1 MEKRYTLPVAI
12 ALVVG
17 TVIGSGVFFKAEAV
31 LTKTGGNLSV
41 GILAFIIMGV
51 VMIISACTFGVV
63 AQSHEGVEGLVG
75 YASASCG
82 KGYAY
87 YVGWFM
93 AVIYYPSLVSV
104 LSWLPARYF
113 GVLMGWDDAVVGG
126 RTMMLAGVFMVVTY
140 TMNALAPK
148 LAGKFQIAT
157 TIIKLIPLLL
167 MAVVGTIVGL
177 TSGMTEFNF
186 SNVVTEMPFTE
197 GLFGA
202 IVSLAFAFEGWIC
215 ATSIGTELKDSKKN
229 MPRALLIGTVIVA
242 IVYVIYYVGLAG
254 AVESE
259 VMMAGGEAGAKIAF
273 QNIFGQVGGAAI
285 FVFVVIS
292 CWGTCNGL
300 TMAVTRGMF
309 DLAVESGSPKLA
321 MFKNVDANTN
331 MANNSAVFGLLVSS
345 LWLLYFYGGTIMEGF
360 GPFKFDSSELP
371 IITLYAIYIP
381 IYIALLKRK
390 DLSGF
395 RGKVMPVLAIL
406 CSLFMVFA
414 ALSTVLGVCEN
425 ILAMIRELTGWSRK
439 KGCIVCGTGIF
450 VLALTTAL
458 GYSVLHFQ
466 PFAAGTAWLDFWDFI
481 VSNNVLPLGSLV
493 LTLFCCNSF
502 GWGWENFVQEANTG
516 HGLKVKAWMKPVFR
530 FVVPIAIVFIYLYGM
545 ATFAWR

>member
-31 LTKTGGNLSV
+31 LNKTGGNLGV

-51 VMIISACTFGVV
+51 VMIISACTFGTV

-75 YASASCG
+75 FAKASCG
-82 KGYAY
+82 KTYSY

-113 GVLMGWDDAVVGG
+113 GVLCGWDDAVVGG
-126 RTMMLAGVFMVVTY
+126 RTMMLAGVFMIVTY
-140 TMNALAPK
+140 AMNALAPK
-148 LAGKFQIAT
+148 IAGKFAIST
-157 TIIKLIPLLL
+157 TIIKLIPLFL
-167 MAVVGTIVGL
+167 MAIVGTIVGL
-177 TSGMTEFNF
+177 GNGMTQFNF
-186 SNVVTEMPFTE
+186 SNVVTEMPFAE

-215 ATSIGTELKDSKKN
+215 ATSIGSELKDSKKN
-229 MPRALLIGTVIVA
+229 LPRALLIGTVLVA
-242 IVYVIYYVGLAG
+242 IVYVIYYIGLAG

-273 QNIFGQVGGAAI
+273 QNVFGQIGGAAI

-309 DLAVESGSPKLA
+309 DLATESESDKLK
-321 MFKNVDANTN
+321 MFKNVDPSTG
-331 MANNSAVFGLLVSS
+331 MATNSAVFGLLVSS
-345 LWLLYFYGGTIMEGF
+345 LWLLYFYGGCIMEGF

-381 IYIALLKRK
+381 IYIALIKRK
-390 DLSGF
+390 DVGGF
-395 RGKVMPVLAIL
+395 RGNVLPVLALI

-414 ALSTVLGVCEN
+414 AIYSHKMNVVYYL
-425 ILAMIRELTGWSRK
+425 
-439 KGCIVCGTGIF
+439 IV
-450 VLALTTAL
+450 
-458 GYSVLHFQ
+458 
-466 PFAAGTAWLDFWDFI
+466 
-481 VSNNVLPLGSLV
+481 
-493 LTLFCCNSF
+493 
-502 GWGWENFVQEANTG
+502 
-516 HGLKVKAWMKPVFR
+516 
-530 FVVPIAIVFIYLYGM
+530 FVVIEVIGAFFRGKK
-545 ATFAWR
+545 A

>member
-75 YASASCG
+75 YAAASCG
-82 KGYAY
+82 KTYSY

-148 LAGKFQIAT
+148 LAGNFAICT
-157 TIIKLIPLLL
+157 TVIKLIPLLL

-177 TSGMTEFNF
+177 SNGMTEFNF

-242 IVYVIYYVGLAG
+242 IVYVIYYIGLAG

-309 DLAVESGSPKLA
+309 DLATESNSPKLA
-321 MFKNVDANTN
+321 MFKNVDPNTN

-390 DLSGF
+390 DLGGF
-395 RGKVMPVLAIL
+395 QGRVMPVLAIL
-406 CSLFMVFA
+406 CSVFMVFA
-414 ALSTVLGVCEN
+414 A
-425 ILAMIRELTGWSRK
+425 I
-439 KGCIVCGTGIF
+439 
-450 VLALTTAL
+450 
-458 GYSVLHFQ
+458 YSHK
-466 PFAAGTAWLDFWDFI
+466 W
-481 VSNNVLPLGSLV
+481 NVLYYL
-493 LTLFCCNSF
+493 
-502 GWGWENFVQEANTG
+502 
-516 HGLKVKAWMKPVFR
+516 
-530 FVVPIAIVFIYLYGM
+530 IVFFVIEVIG
-545 ATFAWR
+545 ACFRGKRA

>member
-82 KGYAY
+82 KGYGY

-126 RTMMLAGVFMVVTY
+126 RTMMLAGVFMIVTY

-148 LAGKFQIAT
+148 LAGKFAIAT

-186 SNVVTEMPFTE
+186 SNVVTEMPF
-197 GLFGA
+197 
-202 IVSLAFAFEGWIC
+202 
-215 ATSIGTELKDSKKN
+215 
-229 MPRALLIGTVIVA
+229 ALLIGTVIVA
-242 IVYVIYYVGLAG
+242 VVYVIYYVGLAG

-414 ALSTVLGVCEN
+414 AIYSHKMNVVYYL
-425 ILAMIRELTGWSRK
+425 
-439 KGCIVCGTGIF
+439 IV
-450 VLALTTAL
+450 
-458 GYSVLHFQ
+458 
-466 PFAAGTAWLDFWDFI
+466 
-481 VSNNVLPLGSLV
+481 
-493 LTLFCCNSF
+493 
-502 GWGWENFVQEANTG
+502 
-516 HGLKVKAWMKPVFR
+516 
-530 FVVPIAIVFIYLYGM
+530 FVVIEIIGACFKGGKKV
-545 ATFAWR
+545 

>member
-75 YASASCG
+75 YAAASCG
-82 KGYAY
+82 KTYSY

-126 RTMMLAGVFMVVTY
+126 RTMMLAGVFMIVTY

-148 LAGKFQIAT
+148 LAGKFAIAT

-177 TSGMTEFNF
+177 TSGMTAFNF
-186 SNVVTEMPFTE
+186 SNVVTEMPFTK

-259 VMMAGGEAGAKIAF
+259 VMMASGEAGAKIAF

-345 LWLLYFYGGTIMEGF
+345 LWLLYFYGGTIMGGF

-381 IYIALLKRK
+381 IYIALLKRR

-414 ALSTVLGVCEN
+414 AIYSHKINVVYYL
-425 ILAMIRELTGWSRK
+425 
-439 KGCIVCGTGIF
+439 IV
-450 VLALTTAL
+450 
-458 GYSVLHFQ
+458 
-466 PFAAGTAWLDFWDFI
+466 
-481 VSNNVLPLGSLV
+481 
-493 LTLFCCNSF
+493 
-502 GWGWENFVQEANTG
+502 
-516 HGLKVKAWMKPVFR
+516 
-530 FVVPIAIVFIYLYGM
+530 FVVIEVIGAFFKSGRK
-545 ATFAWR
+545 A

>member
-1 MEKRYTLPVAI
+1 MEKRYNLPVAI

-17 TVIGSGVFFKAEAV
+17 TVIGSGIFFKAEAV

-51 VMIISACTFGVV
+51 VMIISACTFGIV

-75 YASASCG
+75 FAKASCG
-82 KGYAY
+82 KTYSY

-93 AVIYYPSLVSV
+93 SVIYYPSLVAV

-113 GVLMGWDDAVVGG
+113 GVLMGWEDAVIGG

-140 TMNALAPK
+140 AMNALAPK
-148 LAGKFQIAT
+148 LAGKFAVST
-157 TIIKLIPLLL
+157 TVIKLIPLLL
-167 MAVVGTIVGL
+167 MAIIGTIVGL
-177 TSGMTEFNF
+177 SNGMTSFNF

-215 ATSIGTELKDSKKN
+215 ATSIGAELKDSKKN
-229 MPRALLIGTVIVA
+229 LPRALLIGTIIVA
-242 IVYVIYYVGLAG
+242 IVYVVYYIGLAG

-259 VMMAGGEAGAKIAF
+259 VMMAGGEAGAKMAF
-273 QNIFGQVGGAAI
+273 QNIFGQVGGALI

-309 DLAVESGSPKLA
+309 DLANESDSPKLA
-321 MFKNVDANTN
+321 LFKNVDPATN
-331 MANNSAVFGLLVSS
+331 MATNSAVFGLLISS
-345 LWLLYFYGGTIMEGF
+345 LWLLYFYGGVIMEGF

-371 IITLYAIYIP
+371 IITLYALYIP
-381 IYIALLKRK
+381 IYIALMKRSE
-390 DLSGF
+390 LSGF
-395 RGKVMPVLAIL
+395 RGKVMPLLAIL

-414 ALSTVLGVCEN
+414 AIYSHKMNVVYYL
-425 ILAMIRELTGWSRK
+425 
-439 KGCIVCGTGIF
+439 IV
-450 VLALTTAL
+450 
-458 GYSVLHFQ
+458 
-466 PFAAGTAWLDFWDFI
+466 
-481 VSNNVLPLGSLV
+481 
-493 LTLFCCNSF
+493 
-502 GWGWENFVQEANTG
+502 
-516 HGLKVKAWMKPVFR
+516 
-530 FVVPIAIVFIYLYGM
+530 FVVIEAIGAIFKGGKK
-545 ATFAWR
+545 A

>member
-75 YASASCG
+75 YAAASCG
-82 KGYAY
+82 KTYSY

-148 LAGKFQIAT
+148 LAGKFAICT
-157 TIIKLIPLLL
+157 TVIKLIPLLL

-177 TSGMTEFNF
+177 SNGMTEFNF

-242 IVYVIYYVGLAG
+242 IVYVIYYIGLAG

-300 TMAVTRGMF
+300 TMAVTPRYVRSGHREQQPQAGHVQECRPQHQHGQQ
-309 DLAVESGSPKLA
+309 LRRVRPAGQLPVAAVLLRRHDHGRLRALQVRLLRAAHHHPVRHLYPHLHRAAEAQGSGRLPGQSHARSGHSVLRVHGLCGHLLPQ
-321 MFKNVDANTN
+321 VER
-331 MANNSAVFGLLVSS
+331 AV
-345 LWLLYFYGGTIMEGF
+345 
-360 GPFKFDSSELP
+360 
-371 IITLYAIYIP
+371 
-381 IYIALLKRK
+381 
-390 DLSGF
+390 LSDRVLRHRDHRRVL
-395 RGKVMPVLAIL
+395 RGKRA
-406 CSLFMVFA
+406 
-414 ALSTVLGVCEN
+414 
-425 ILAMIRELTGWSRK
+425 
-439 KGCIVCGTGIF
+439 
-450 VLALTTAL
+450 
-458 GYSVLHFQ
+458 
-466 PFAAGTAWLDFWDFI
+466 
-481 VSNNVLPLGSLV
+481 
-493 LTLFCCNSF
+493 
-502 GWGWENFVQEANTG
+502 
-516 HGLKVKAWMKPVFR
+516 
-530 FVVPIAIVFIYLYGM
+530 
-545 ATFAWR
+545 

>member
-41 GILAFIIMGV
+41 GILAFIIMGI

-82 KGYAY
+82 KWYGY

-113 GVLMGWDDAVVGG
+113 GVLMGWDDPVVGG

-148 LAGKFQIAT
+148 LAGKFAIAT

-177 TSGMTEFNF
+177 TSGMTAFNF

-215 ATSIGTELKDSKKN
+215 ATSIGSELKDSKKN

-345 LWLLYFYGGTIMEGF
+345 LWLLYFYGGTIMGGF

-381 IYIALLKRK
+381 IYIALLKRR

-414 ALSTVLGVCEN
+414 AIYSHKINVVYYL
-425 ILAMIRELTGWSRK
+425 
-439 KGCIVCGTGIF
+439 IV
-450 VLALTTAL
+450 
-458 GYSVLHFQ
+458 
-466 PFAAGTAWLDFWDFI
+466 
-481 VSNNVLPLGSLV
+481 
-493 LTLFCCNSF
+493 
-502 GWGWENFVQEANTG
+502 
-516 HGLKVKAWMKPVFR
+516 
-530 FVVPIAIVFIYLYGM
+530 FVVIEVIGAFFKSGRK
-545 ATFAWR
+545 A

>member
-1 MEKRYTLPVAI
+1 
-12 ALVVG
+12 
-17 TVIGSGVFFKAEAV
+17 
-31 LTKTGGNLSV
+31 
-41 GILAFIIMGV
+41 
-51 VMIISACTFGVV
+51 
-63 AQSHEGVEGLVG
+63 
-75 YASASCG
+75 
-82 KGYAY
+82 
-87 YVGWFM
+87 
-93 AVIYYPSLVSV
+93 
-104 LSWLPARYF
+104 
-113 GVLMGWDDAVVGG
+113 
-126 RTMMLAGVFMVVTY
+126 MVVTY

-215 ATSIGTELKDSKKN
+215 ATSIGSELKDSKKN

-300 TMAVTRGMF
+300 TNGCYPRHVRFGRSERQPQAGHVQERGRQHQHGQQLRRVRSAGQLPVAAV
-309 DLAVESGSPKLA
+309 
-321 MFKNVDANTN
+321 
-331 MANNSAVFGLLVSS
+331 LLRRH
-345 LWLLYFYGGTIMEGF
+345 YHGGF

-381 IYIALLKRK
+381 IYIALLKRR

-414 ALSTVLGVCEN
+414 A
-425 ILAMIRELTGWSRK
+425 I
-439 KGCIVCGTGIF
+439 
-450 VLALTTAL
+450 
-458 GYSVLHFQ
+458 YSHK
-466 PFAAGTAWLDFWDFI
+466 W
-481 VSNNVLPLGSLV
+481 NVLYYL
-493 LTLFCCNSF
+493 
-502 GWGWENFVQEANTG
+502 
-516 HGLKVKAWMKPVFR
+516 
-530 FVVPIAIVFIYLYGM
+530 IVFFVIEVIG
-545 ATFAWR
+545 AFFKSGRKA

>member
-1 MEKRYTLPVAI
+1 
-12 ALVVG
+12 
-17 TVIGSGVFFKAEAV
+17 
-31 LTKTGGNLSV
+31 
-41 GILAFIIMGV
+41 
-51 VMIISACTFGVV
+51 
-63 AQSHEGVEGLVG
+63 
-75 YASASCG
+75 
-82 KGYAY
+82 
-87 YVGWFM
+87 
-93 AVIYYPSLVSV
+93 
-104 LSWLPARYF
+104 
-113 GVLMGWDDAVVGG
+113 
-126 RTMMLAGVFMVVTY
+126 
-140 TMNALAPK
+140 
-148 LAGKFQIAT
+148 
-157 TIIKLIPLLL
+157 

-259 VMMAGGEAGAKIAF
+259 VMMAGAKIAF

-309 DLAVESGSPKLA
+309 DLATESDSPKLKI
-321 MFKNVDANTN
+321 FKNVDPTTN

-390 DLSGF
+390 DMTGF
-395 RGKVMPVLAIL
+395 QGNVLPVLAIL

-414 ALSTVLGVCEN
+414 A
-425 ILAMIRELTGWSRK
+425 I
-439 KGCIVCGTGIF
+439 
-450 VLALTTAL
+450 
-458 GYSVLHFQ
+458 YSHR
-466 PFAAGTAWLDFWDFI
+466 I
-481 VSNNVLPLGSLV
+481 NVVYYL
-493 LTLFCCNSF
+493 
-502 GWGWENFVQEANTG
+502 
-516 HGLKVKAWMKPVFR
+516 
-530 FVVPIAIVFIYLYGM
+530 IVFLVIEVIG
-545 ATFAWR
+545 AFFKGGKKA